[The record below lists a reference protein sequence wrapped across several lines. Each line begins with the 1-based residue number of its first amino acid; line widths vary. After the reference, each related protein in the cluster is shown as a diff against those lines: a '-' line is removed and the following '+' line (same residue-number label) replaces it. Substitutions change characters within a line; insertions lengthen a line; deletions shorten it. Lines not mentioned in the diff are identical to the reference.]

1 MLIYWWKDFNMIFVV
16 VPFFL
21 IELYLSLK
29 TGETI
34 GFFWSVIW
42 IVLSFALGMMLLKKS
57 SQTMMTNMNAM
68 RQGKLDMRRFQNAS
82 MSYFIGAVLLII
94 PGVFS
99 DFLGVIAL
107 LYTVYLQFIVKI
119 TPEQPNNHFKSQ
131 GDDNVIDVEII
142 DEYDRSDRS
151 S

>member
-1 MLIYWWKDFNMIFVV
+1 MIFLII
-16 VPFFL
+16 PFAL

-34 GFFWSVIW
+34 GFFWSVLW
-42 IVLSFALGMMLLKKS
+42 IILSFALGMMLLRNS
-57 SQTMMTNMNAM
+57 SQTMMGNMQSM
-68 RQGKLDMRRFQNAS
+68 KQGKLDLRRFQNAS
-82 MSYFIGAVLLII
+82 MSYFVAAILLII

-99 DFLGVIAL
+99 DFLGIIAL
-107 LYTVYLQFIVKI
+107 FYTVYLQFIAKI
-119 TPEQPNNHFKSQ
+119 TPERTTHFTKQ

-142 DEYDRSDRS
+142 DEHSHSDRS

>member
-1 MLIYWWKDFNMIFVV
+1 MIFALI
-16 VPFFL
+16 PFFL

-29 TGETI
+29 TGEEI

-42 IVLSFALGMMLLKKS
+42 IILSFMLGMMLLQKS
-57 SQTMMTNMNAM
+57 SQTMLGNMQSM
-68 RQGKLDMRRFQNAS
+68 KQGKLDMKRFQNAS
-82 MSYFIGAVLLII
+82 MSYFIAAIFLMI

-99 DFLGVIAL
+99 DFLGLIAL
-107 LYTVYLQFIVKI
+107 CYTVYLQFVAKI
-119 TPEQPNNHFKSQ
+119 TPEHTNNNFTKQ

-142 DEYDRSDRS
+142 DEHDRSDRS

>member
-1 MLIYWWKDFNMIFVV
+1 MIFLLI
-16 VPFFL
+16 PFFF
-21 IELYLSLK
+21 IELYISLK
-29 TGETI
+29 TGEEI
-34 GFFWSVIW
+34 GFLWSAIW
-42 IVLSFALGMMLLKKS
+42 IMGSFVFGLALLKRS
-57 SQTMMTNMNAM
+57 SLTMMSNMHNM

-82 MSYFIGAVLLII
+82 MSYFIAAILLMI

-99 DFLGVIAL
+99 DFLGLIAL
-107 LYTVYLQFIVKI
+107 GYTLYLQFVAKI
-119 TPEQPNNHFKSQ
+119 TPEQTNNNFKNQ

>member
-1 MLIYWWKDFNMIFVV
+1 MIFLL

-29 TGETI
+29 TGEEI
-34 GFFWSVIW
+34 GFLWSVIW
-42 IVLSFALGMMLLKKS
+42 IILSFMLGMMLFKKS
-57 SQTMMTNMNAM
+57 SQTMLGNMQSM
-68 RQGKLDMRRFQNAS
+68 RQGKLDIKRFQNVS
-82 MSYFIGAVLLII
+82 MAYFIAAIFLMI

-99 DFLGVIAL
+99 DFLGLVAL
-107 LYTVYLQFIVKI
+107 IYTLYLQFIVKI
-119 TPEQPNNHFKSQ
+119 TPEQTTHFTKQ

-142 DEYDRSDRS
+142 DEHSRSDRS

>member
-1 MLIYWWKDFNMIFVV
+1 MIFLII
-16 VPFFL
+16 PFFL

-29 TGETI
+29 TGESI
-34 GFFWSVIW
+34 GFLWSVIW
-42 IVLSFALGMMLLKKS
+42 IILSFALGMMLLQKS
-57 SQTMMTNMNAM
+57 SQTMMGNMHSM

-82 MSYFIGAVLLII
+82 MSYFVGAILLII

-107 LYTVYLQFIVKI
+107 FYTLYLQFIAKI
-119 TPEQPNNHFKSQ
+119 TPEQTHFTKQ

-142 DEYDRSDRS
+142 DEHSRSDRS

>member
-1 MLIYWWKDFNMIFVV
+1 MFLAI
-16 VPFFL
+16 PFFL

-42 IVLSFALGMMLLKKS
+42 IISSAVIGIILLQNSPHAIMGHMQSVQRGKLNLKK
-57 SQTMMTNMNAM
+57 
-68 RQGKLDMRRFQNAS
+68 FQDAS
-82 MSYFIGAVLLII
+82 MAYFVGSILLIV

-99 DFLGVIAL
+99 DFMGVVAL
-107 LYTVYLQFIVKI
+107 TYTVYLQFIAKI
-119 TPEQPNNHFKSQ
+119 TPEQTNFNQNK

-142 DEYDRSDRS
+142 DEHTDRINRS
-151 S
+151 

>member
-1 MLIYWWKDFNMIFVV
+1 MFLVI
-16 VPFFL
+16 PFFL

-29 TGETI
+29 MGETI
-34 GFFWSVIW
+34 GFFWSVLW
-42 IVLSFALGMMLLKKS
+42 IIGSFMVGMILLQKS
-57 SQTMMTNMNAM
+57 QHTMMGNM
-68 RQGKLDMRRFQNAS
+68 QSVKLGKLDMRKFQSAS
-82 MSYFIGAVLLII
+82 MSYFVGAILLII

-107 LYTVYLQFIVKI
+107 LYTLYLQFIAKI
-119 TPEQPNNHFKSQ
+119 TPEQKNNNFKNQ

-142 DEYDRSDRS
+142 DEHSPSDRS